1 LRRTTGSYSKG
12 AIPPRNRSAQAG
24 EWSSRHYGGEGMGF
38 LPSVP
43 RGVRATRWGR
53 DTRDP
58 GRPGRVRREGRVERG
73 WHSQT
78 KGRATENT
86 NIGLQPLEGGR
97 DRSGSEVPAEA
108 LPGVG
113 AGHSTQE
120 RRQNKRRRSVARC
133 DDAAR
138 PKRPGRGG
146 RPRTQ
151 LSVRKVKE
159 QGVKAGGLDSSLCE
173 RPTPSREETVERHD
187 SPSSESR
194 PGKIPGL
201 VQR

>member
-1 LRRTTGSYSKG
+1 MEAKAWGSSPAYHG
-12 AIPPRNRSAQAG
+12 VCG
-24 EWSSRHYGGEGMGF
+24 RHGGEETH
-38 LPSVP
+38 VP
-43 RGVRATRWGR
+43 QGEGKVGSRG
-53 DTRDP
+53 
-58 GRPGRVRREGRVERG
+58 G

-86 NIGLQPLEGGR
+86 NIGLQPLEVGM

-138 PKRPGRGG
+138 PKRPGSGG

-173 RPTPSREETVERHD
+173 RPTPSRAETVERHD